1 MTLTSGSV
9 IQRSTLPLSAA
20 VDGDIVMFHP
30 DRGAYFTA
38 AGEVGSRV
46 WELVAQPISLE
57 ALCTT
62 LTEEYD
68 IEPARCRAEVETFVS
83 QLHDA
88 GLVELTD

>member
-1 MTLTSGSV
+1 MPLTSRSV

-20 VDGDIVMFHP
+20 VDDDIVMFHP
-30 DRGAYFTA
+30 DRGAYFA
-38 AGEVGSRV
+38 AREVGSRV
-46 WELVAQPISLE
+46 WELVEQPISLE
-57 ALCTT
+57 ELCRT

-68 IEPARCRAEVETFVS
+68 VEPSRCRAEIEAFVS

>member
-1 MTLTSGSV
+1 MPLTSRSV
-9 IQRSTLPLSAA
+9 IQRGTLPLSAA

-38 AGEVGSRV
+38 GEVGSRV
-46 WELVAQPISLE
+46 WELVAEPISLE
-57 ALCTT
+57 DLCTT

-68 IEPARCRAEVETFVS
+68 VEPARCRAEVEKFVS
-83 QLHDA
+83 QLHEV

>member
-1 MTLTSGSV
+1 
-9 IQRSTLPLSAA
+9 
-20 VDGDIVMFHP
+20 MFHP
-30 DRGAYFTA
+30 DHGAYFVA
-38 AGEVGSRV
+38 REVGSRV

-57 ALCTT
+57 ELCRK

-68 IEPARCRAEVETFVS
+68 VDPSRCRAEIEAFVS